1 MQGILLAAG
10 SSRRFGANKLLHP
23 LPDGTPLAL
32 AVARNLIAALPNTLA
47 VVNGRDSRL
56 IDLLEEA
63 GLQVSI
69 CPRADQGMGA
79 SLAWGVAQT
88 SDADCW
94 LIALADMP
102 FITATTI
109 KNVAQAVRTPSR
121 IAAPVFEGQRGHPVA
136 FGKKYGEA
144 LTELTGDQ
152 GARDLL
158 LRHAAQLIAVDCQD
172 PGVLQD
178 IDLPEQLAGN

>member
-10 SSRRFGANKLLHP
+10 NSRRFGANKLLHP

-32 AVARNLIAALPNTLA
+32 AATRNLIAALPNTLA
-47 VVNGRDSRL
+47 VVNSKDSGL
-56 IDLLEEA
+56 VDLLEEA

-69 CPRADQGMGA
+69 CPNAGEGMGA
-79 SLAWGVAQT
+79 SLAWGVART
-88 SDADCW
+88 SDADGW

-102 FITATTI
+102 FITPATI
-109 KNVAQAVRTPSR
+109 KSVAQTVSTASR

-136 FGKKYGEA
+136 FGKTYGEA
-144 LTELTGDQ
+144 LMQLTGDQ

-158 LRHAAQLIAVDCQD
+158 LRHAAQLIGVDCQD

-178 IDLPEQLAGN
+178 IDLPEQLAR